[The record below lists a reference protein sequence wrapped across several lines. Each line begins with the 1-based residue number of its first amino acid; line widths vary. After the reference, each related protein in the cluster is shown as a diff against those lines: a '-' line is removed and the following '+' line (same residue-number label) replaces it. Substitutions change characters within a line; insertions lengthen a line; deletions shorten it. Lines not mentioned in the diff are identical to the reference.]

1 MLRWFKSG
9 RRALVEAIGRS
20 QAVIEFA
27 PDGTILSANATFLAV
42 MGYAESEVVGR
53 HHRIFVDPEEARG
66 ADYEAFWQRLRQGEF
81 QAAEYRR
88 IGKGGREVWIQ
99 ATYTPIP
106 GIGGRTARIVKF
118 ATDVTARKLRDADQA
133 GQIAAIHRTQAV
145 IEFDLQGTILTA
157 NQNFLDAMG
166 YTLAEIQGRHH
177 SLFMEPAEAAQEAYR
192 QFWRRLARGEAQAA
206 EFRRLGKGGREVW
219 IQATYNPI
227 LDPAGRPVKVVK
239 FATDV
244 TARKL
249 ADADRAGQI
258 AAIDKSRAVIEFD
271 LAGTILSANAN
282 FLATMGYGLDEVVG
296 RHHRMFVDPADA
308 ASEAYREF
316 WARLGRGEA
325 HTAEFR
331 RLGKGGREVWI
342 QASYTPILDHSGR
355 PRKVVKFATDITEE
369 MRRRAQVRLL
379 SLVADET
386 DNAVIITDA
395 QGLVEYVNPGFTR
408 LTGYSFAEIRGRKPG
423 HLLQGEATDQGT
435 VARVR
440 EHIAARKPFY
450 EEILNYTKAGE
461 PYWISLSINPVF
473 APDGRID
480 RFISIQAN
488 VTRTKTAALEFNAR
502 MEAIR
507 RTNAVAEWD
516 AQGRPV
522 LANDVLRRLIGLPP
536 GTDPGPLQALP
547 TLDRVLDDADRATL
561 QAGGH
566 AVRELRLSGPDG
578 AAVWL
583 AANFQAIVDMRGT
596 LARVVMYATDVTARR
611 RAVDETTALMRD
623 VLDRVGQVAGEISGI
638 AGQTNLLAL
647 NATIEAARAGEAGRG
662 FAVVAGE
669 VKALAGRAS
678 GSAGEIGSLVSET
691 RGEVDRLA
699 AAL

>member
-1 MLRWFKSG
+1 
-9 RRALVEAIGRS
+9 
-20 QAVIEFA
+20 
-27 PDGTILSANATFLAV
+27 
-42 MGYAESEVVGR
+42 
-53 HHRIFVDPEEARG
+53 
-66 ADYEAFWQRLRQGEF
+66 
-81 QAAEYRR
+81 
-88 IGKGGREVWIQ
+88 
-99 ATYTPIP
+99 
-106 GIGGRTARIVKF
+106 
-118 ATDVTARKLRDADQA
+118 
-133 GQIAAIHRTQAV
+133 
-145 IEFDLQGTILTA
+145 
-157 NQNFLDAMG
+157 
-166 YTLAEIQGRHH
+166 
-177 SLFMEPAEAAQEAYR
+177 
-192 QFWRRLARGEAQAA
+192 
-206 EFRRLGKGGREVW
+206 
-219 IQATYNPI
+219 YNPI

-662 FAVVAGE
+662 FDVVAGE